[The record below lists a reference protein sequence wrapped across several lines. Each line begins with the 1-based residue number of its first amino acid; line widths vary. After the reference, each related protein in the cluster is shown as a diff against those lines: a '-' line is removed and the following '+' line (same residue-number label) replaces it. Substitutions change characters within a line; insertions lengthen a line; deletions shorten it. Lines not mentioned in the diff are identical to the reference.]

1 MQIWRL
7 NFVKSPGVIML
18 RLGDTEASDWSRQPL
33 LASDWSTEIPLTV
46 VGLQIKMPG
55 CIQTI
60 KTSQQRARP
69 PHHNNPG
76 ICQDKRSSHQETHLG
91 L

>member
-18 RLGDTEASDWSRQPL
+18 KLGDTEASNWSKPPL
-33 LASDWSTEIPLTV
+33 LVSNWSKMIPLTV

-60 KTSQQRARP
+60 KTSQQRGRTA
-69 PHHNNPG
+69 
-76 ICQDKRSSHQETHLG
+76 Q
-91 L
+91 